1 MADYL
6 MDIVYYYPYKA
17 YDIIRNVIGFVWAK
31 NKENVNKS
39 NIINSLY
46 FSIRDFN
53 ICLYLKTNI
62 EESKR
67 KLTLEEF
74 KEYTVELFKNSFDAN
89 ISIAI
94 QDIEALNLD
103 NLYQIIVEVFEWIYR
118 KKMNLDNIERIEII
132 KKLEKLLEKY
142 EKDV

>member
-17 YDIIRNVIGFVWAK
+17 YDIIRDVIGFVWVK
-31 NKENVNKS
+31 NKENANMS

-62 EESKR
+62 EENKS
-67 KLTLEEF
+67 EEI
-74 KEYTVELFKNSFDAN
+74 VQNSEQN
-89 ISIAI
+89 GT
-94 QDIEALNLD
+94 Q
-103 NLYQIIVEVFEWIYR
+103 QIP
-118 KKMNLDNIERIEII
+118 
-132 KKLEKLLEKY
+132 
-142 EKDV
+142 

>member
-17 YDIIRNVIGFVWAK
+17 YDIIRDVIGFVWAT
-31 NKENVNKS
+31 NKENANMS

-62 EESKR
+62 E
-67 KLTLEEF
+67 
-74 KEYTVELFKNSFDAN
+74 
-89 ISIAI
+89 
-94 QDIEALNLD
+94 
-103 NLYQIIVEVFEWIYR
+103 
-118 KKMNLDNIERIEII
+118 RIEII
-132 KKLEKLLEKY
+132 KKLEKLIEKY
-142 EKDV
+142 EKDG